1 MSWPSLGL
9 SLDTSALPEALD
21 QLLRFRWQTPQL
33 GPDALTVTCKP
44 GQLPP
49 RPQSAPQ
56 EITVSNACV
65 PVWTAA
71 AEEGTD
77 ELWLGEGLYLRLE
90 DTEPGL
96 HASVSVVPEQV
107 TEAAWL
113 LALVE
118 LQRLSGWL
126 PLHAA
131 TVARLDRTD
140 RGAGH
145 QESVHQETGHSE
157 AVSITGV
164 SGAGKSTAALRLAGA
179 GHTVLAEDQTWVH
192 AASMRVTGLD
202 RFLRTYADSL
212 ERFAPHLR
220 AQAQGTD
227 SYGKLLLPLTPPGEL
242 AQLTEAPQLR
252 TLLVFG
258 LPDTPTTAEK
268 VRAVWECSGVPLLP
282 RTRQSSAQ
290 AVSELM
296 RQLNIQGTS
305 RELVV
310 PQVNGLLLPEHG

>member
-9 SLDTSALPEALD
+9 SLDTSALPEDLD
-21 QLLRFRWQTPQL
+21 RLLRFRWQTPQL
-33 GPDALTVTCKP
+33 GAAALTVTCKP
-44 GQLPP
+44 GGLPP

-56 EITVSNACV
+56 EVTVSNACV

-77 ELWLGEGLYLRLE
+77 ELWLGEGLHLRLE
-90 DTEPGL
+90 DTESGL
-96 HASVSVVPEQV
+96 HVSVSVVPEQA

-131 TVARLDRTD
+131 TMC
-140 RGAGH
+140 RGE
-145 QESVHQETGHSE
+145 Q

-192 AASMRVTGLD
+192 AATMRVTGLD

-212 ERFAPHLR
+212 ERFAPQLR
-220 AQAQGTD
+220 VQVQGTD

-242 AQLTEAPQLR
+242 AQATEAPQLR

-305 RELVV
+305 RESVV
-310 PQVNGLLLPEHG
+310 PQVNGLLFPEHG